1 VEVPGPQERFAG
13 GTAVIT
19 GAGAGI
25 GEGFAR
31 YLSGIGMNVIIGDI
45 DRARGQA
52 LADELSTAGRR
63 AEFIPLDVTDPD
75 EMEALAGHVFSRYG
89 SVELLI
95 NNAGLETGG
104 LLWEVSVERWRRLMA
119 VNVDGVYFG
128 IRSFVPRMLEVG
140 APAVVANLSSVG
152 GVGTAP
158 LQAPY
163 IVSKHAVL
171 ALTECLH
178 QELAFLGSA
187 IQVSAILPHQVKS
200 QIFLDAQREAPSGN
214 AAADQVFATMQA
226 ANAGGALG
234 ALEAAEHMMQSIAAG
249 HFWIFS
255 DDVLGPEA
263 TGRRAE
269 HLGLLTPPADP
280 VPILERMGVDIDA
293 ARRQLT

>member
-1 VEVPGPQERFAG
+1 M
-13 GTAVIT
+13 IT

-31 YLSGIGMNVIIGDI
+31 YLSGIGMTVVIADI
-45 DRARGQA
+45 DVHRGQA
-52 LADELSTAGRR
+52 LANELVQSGLR
-63 AEFIPLDVTDPD
+63 AEFVHLDVTDPAG
-75 EMEALAGHVFSRYG
+75 MERLAEHAFSQYG

-140 APAVVANLSSVG
+140 TPAVVANLSSVG

-171 ALTECLH
+171 AMTECLH
-178 QELAFLGSA
+178 QELAFLGSP

-200 QIFLDAQREAPSGN
+200 RIFVDAQREAPSGN
-214 AAADQVFATMQA
+214 AAADQVFAAMQA
-226 ANAGGALG
+226 ANAGEAI
-234 ALEAAEHMMQSIAAG
+234 AAVDAAEHMMGSIAAG
-249 HFWIFS
+249 DFWIFS

-269 HLGLLTPPADP
+269 HLRTLTPPADP
-280 VPILERMGVDIDA
+280 VPILERMGVDVDA
-293 ARRQLT
+293 ARGRGR